1 MVAFED
7 WWDSTKAD
15 ATPDTYRGGEQSCRS
30 AWAVA
35 ALEERKRWEEALRLT
50 WQMVDPL
57 KPAGQ
62 PGSYWRGQDAG
73 ITAALTTL
81 RANLKTP
88 NDQHNRPASAG
99 PG

>member
-1 MVAFED
+1 M
-7 WWDSTKAD
+7 
-15 ATPDTYRGGEQSCRS
+15 RM
-30 AWAVA
+30 
-35 ALEERKRWEEALRLT
+35 T

-73 ITAALTTL
+73 ITTAALTTL

-88 NDQHNRPASAG
+88 NACDKRRSFIASA
-99 PG
+99 

>member
-1 MVAFED
+1 MN
-7 WWDSTKAD
+7 TK
-15 ATPDTYRGGEQSCRS
+15 E
-30 AWAVA
+30 V
-35 ALEERKRWEEALRLT
+35 LEEAMRMT

>member
-1 MVAFED
+1 M
-7 WWDSTKAD
+7 
-15 ATPDTYRGGEQSCRS
+15 RM
-30 AWAVA
+30 
-35 ALEERKRWEEALRLT
+35 T